1 MKKFYAPE
9 INIEMYD
16 VEDIIT
22 ASGVTTPTLN
32 TKTGSDISTVL
43 NGTDEASVMV
53 GVEW

>member
-22 ASGVTTPTLN
+22 ASGTTPTLN
-32 TKTGSDISTVL
+32 TKTGADISTVL
-43 NGTDEASVMV
+43 NGTDEAAVMV

>member
-22 ASGVTTPTLN
+22 ASSADPTLN
-32 TKTGSDISTVL
+32 TVTSGKEAIL
-43 NGTDEASVMV
+43 NAGDTDLALA
-53 GVEW
+53 GIEW

>member
-22 ASGVTTPTLN
+22 ASSTTPTLN
-32 TKTGSDISTVL
+32 TKSAAEISTVL
-43 NGTDEASVMV
+43 NGSDEASVMV

>member
-22 ASGVTTPTLN
+22 ASNVTPQLN
-32 TKTGSDISTVL
+32 TKTNSDISTVL

-53 GVEW
+53 GIEW

>member
-22 ASGVTTPTLN
+22 ASGTTPVLTA
-32 TKTGSDISTVL
+32 KTGADITTVL
-43 NGTDEASVMV
+43 NGSDEASVMV